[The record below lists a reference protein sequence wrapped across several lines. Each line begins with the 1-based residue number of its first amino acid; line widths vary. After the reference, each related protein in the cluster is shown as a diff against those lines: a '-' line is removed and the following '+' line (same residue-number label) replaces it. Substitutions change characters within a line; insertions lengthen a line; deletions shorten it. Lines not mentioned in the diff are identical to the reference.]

1 MTTDNMVD
9 MILHGNSSTSKLP
22 TEALVPHQAP
32 KVSELRKAYSLVAN
46 ERRLPISARAGPC
59 KTVQVVRSRSDELPI
74 LDEDSLKLKV
84 VPVTGVRTPQTTPP
98 SSPTHSRQ
106 PMHHGLRSSRFSSGI
121 VTYPHPVSSPKRRRQ
136 IYVYAATYAEAV
148 TDTSSG
154 RDSAEAHRNYPQSST
169 TQILR
174 HRANISVLSTIA
186 TERAHETNEQQH
198 HLLHS
203 TWKCETRLDHI
214 ERKKRELAC
223 ILEKLE
229 DIESQLAHLDDGHTM
244 SPVQASA
251 TYAPT
256 KSPYK
261 VRPRDSLISGASA
274 LMRQNPNKGHH
285 ITRSS
290 SSRLS
295 VLIDRE
301 HPPSTSASHSISYS
315 SVTSTDDNTVPRWNR
330 MVARATSSRLSQLSI
345 SSVGTLE
352 SLMSNESAISAELRP
367 MPLFR
372 AQPTLQYFPPR
383 CALPAKRAEQ
393 LEAAQEI
400 TALAERPTLLGIE
413 SRENPGP
420 QTPFERFAKRPQQT
434 PPELPSSRVR
444 VQPLPDTTSSA
455 WEDIFTSFDPSSGV
469 GAGNDSS
476 NAACLHVIAAKQNLA
491 AALPHWVTPSSTPV
505 SPTVPVEV
513 HVEEPSYL
521 SVMPSSWSSDTMVS
535 AEDSSVT
542 TPPRQK
548 PLVRALKRCFS
559 PFTLV
564 LQPHGSPTN
573 EPSNVS
579 DFNPSACRKR
589 HGLSA
594 LWSRLS
600 IFGRPARYRA
610 QEVCFCMQE
619 PASSFKQGRPIAQQL
634 SSRRST
640 MQSHESWPHAIV
652 GIVR

>member
-1 MTTDNMVD
+1 MVD
-9 MILHGNSSTSKLP
+9 KILHGNSSTSKLP
-22 TEALVPHQAP
+22 TEGPVPHQAP
-32 KVSELRKAYSLVAN
+32 RVSELRKAYSLVAN
-46 ERRLPISARAGPC
+46 ERRLPISVRAGPC
-59 KTVQVVRSRSDELPI
+59 KTVQVVRSLSDELPI

-98 SSPTHSRQ
+98 SSPTHSLQ

-121 VTYPHPVSSPKRRRQ
+121 VTYPHPVSSPKRHRQ
-136 IYVYAATYAEAV
+136 IYVYATTYAEAV

-169 TQILR
+169 TQISR
-174 HRANISVLSTIA
+174 HRANISVLSTI
-186 TERAHETNEQQH
+186 TTKRAHETNEQQH

-229 DIESQLAHLDDGHTM
+229 EIESQLAHLDDGHTT

-301 HPPSTSASHSISYS
+301 HLPN
-315 SVTSTDDNTVPRWNR
+315 DNTVPRWNR
-330 MVARATSSRLSQLSI
+330 MVARATSSRLSRLSI

-352 SLMSNESAISAELRP
+352 SLMSNESSISAELRP

-383 CALPAKRAEQ
+383 CALPSKRAKQ

-400 TALAERPTLLGIE
+400 TALAEWPTSLGIE

-420 QTPFERFAKRPQQT
+420 QTPFERFAKMPQQN

-444 VQPLPDTTSSA
+444 VQPSPHTTSSA

-476 NAACLHVIAAKQNLA
+476 NAASLHVIAAKQDLA
-491 AALPHWVTPSSTPV
+491 AALPHWVALSSTPV

-521 SVMPSSWSSDTMVS
+521 TVMPSSWSSDTMES

-579 DFNPSACRKR
+579 NFNPSACRKHR
-589 HGLSA
+589 GLSA
-594 LWSRLS
+594 LWSRLN
-600 IFGRPARYRA
+600 IFGRPARDRA

-619 PASSFKQGRPIAQQL
+619 PASSFKQGRPVAQQL
-634 SSRRST
+634 SSKRST
-640 MQSHESWPHAIV
+640 MQSHESWPHATA
-652 GIVR
+652 GIVW

>member
-1 MTTDNMVD
+1 MTTDRTVD

-22 TEALVPHQAP
+22 TEAPVPHQAP
-32 KVSELRKAYSLVAN
+32 RVSELRKAYSLVAN
-46 ERRLPISARAGPC
+46 ERRLPISVRAGPC
-59 KTVQVVRSRSDELPI
+59 KTVQVVRSLSDELPI
-74 LDEDSLKLKV
+74 LDEDSLKLKL

-98 SSPTHSRQ
+98 SSPTHSFQ

-121 VTYPHPVSSPKRRRQ
+121 VTYPHPVSSPKRHRQ
-136 IYVYAATYAEAV
+136 IYVYATTYAEAV
-148 TDTSSG
+148 TDTSSS
-154 RDSAEAHRNYPQSST
+154 RDSAEAHHNYPQSST
-169 TQILR
+169 TQISR

-186 TERAHETNEQQH
+186 TKRAHETNEQQH
-198 HLLHS
+198 HLLYS

-214 ERKKRELAC
+214 ERKKRELAY

-229 DIESQLAHLDDGHTM
+229 EIESQLAHLDDGHTM

-295 VLIDRE
+295 VLIDRDY
-301 HPPSTSASHSISYS
+301 PPN
-315 SVTSTDDNTVPRWNR
+315 DNTVPRWNR
-330 MVARATSSRLSQLSI
+330 MVARATSSRLSRLSI

-352 SLMSNESAISAELRP
+352 SLMSNESSISAELRP

-383 CALPAKRAEQ
+383 CALPSKRAKQ

-400 TALAERPTLLGIE
+400 TALAEWPTSLGIE

-420 QTPFERFAKRPQQT
+420 QTPFERFAKMPQQN

-444 VQPLPDTTSSA
+444 VQISPHTTSSA

-469 GAGNDSS
+469 GASNDSS
-476 NAACLHVIAAKQNLA
+476 NAASLHVIAAKQDLA
-491 AALPHWVTPSSTPV
+491 AALPHWVALSSTPV

-521 SVMPSSWSSDTMVS
+521 TVMPSSWSSDTMES
-535 AEDSSVT
+535 EEESSVT

-548 PLVRALKRCFS
+548 PLVRALKRCLS

-564 LQPHGSPTN
+564 LQAHGSPTN

-579 DFNPSACRKR
+579 NSDPSACRKH

-619 PASSFKQGRPIAQQL
+619 PASSFKQGRPVAQQL
-634 SSRRST
+634 SSKRST
-640 MQSHESWPHAIV
+640 MQSHESWPHATV
-652 GIVR
+652 GIVW

>member
-1 MTTDNMVD
+1 MTTDRMVD

-22 TEALVPHQAP
+22 TEAPVPHQAP
-32 KVSELRKAYSLVAN
+32 RVSELRKAYSLVAN
-46 ERRLPISARAGPC
+46 ERRLPISVRAGPC
-59 KTVQVVRSRSDELPI
+59 KTVQDVRSLSDELPI

-98 SSPTHSRQ
+98 SSSTHSLQ

-121 VTYPHPVSSPKRRRQ
+121 VTYPHPVSSPKRHRQ
-136 IYVYAATYAEAV
+136 IYVYATTYAEAV

-154 RDSAEAHRNYPQSST
+154 RDSAEANRKYPQSST
-169 TQILR
+169 TQISR

-186 TERAHETNEQQH
+186 TKRAHETNEQQH

-203 TWKCETRLDHI
+203 TWKCETRLDDI
-214 ERKKRELAC
+214 ERKKRELAY

-229 DIESQLAHLDDGHTM
+229 EIESQLAHLDDGYTM

-251 TYAPT
+251 TYAQT

-301 HPPSTSASHSISYS
+301 HLPN
-315 SVTSTDDNTVPRWNR
+315 DNTVPRWNR
-330 MVARATSSRLSQLSI
+330 MVARATSSRLSRLSI

-352 SLMSNESAISAELRP
+352 SLMSNESSISAELRP

-383 CALPAKRAEQ
+383 CALPSKRAKQ

-400 TALAERPTLLGIE
+400 TALAEWPTSLGIE
-413 SRENPGP
+413 SCENPGP
-420 QTPFERFAKRPQQT
+420 QTPFERFAKMPQQN

-444 VQPLPDTTSSA
+444 VQPSPHTTSSA

-476 NAACLHVIAAKQNLA
+476 NAACLHVIAAKQDLA
-491 AALPHWVTPSSTPV
+491 AALPHWVALSSTPV

-521 SVMPSSWSSDTMVS
+521 TVMPSSWSSDTMES

-542 TPPRQK
+542 TPRRQK

-579 DFNPSACRKR
+579 NFNPSACRKHR
-589 HGLSA
+589 GLSA
-594 LWSRLS
+594 LWSRLN
-600 IFGRPARYRA
+600 IFGRPARDRA

-619 PASSFKQGRPIAQQL
+619 PASSFKQGRPVAQQL
-634 SSRRST
+634 SSKRST
-640 MQSHESWPHAIV
+640 MQSHESWPHATA
-652 GIVR
+652 GIVW